1 MNFSQPN
8 IESTSYIPKEINDE
22 DYFIFFGSK
31 NIVIFL
37 RFFYTIYERLLKAK
51 DICKT
56 IKQNKKTTN
65 LSENEIK

>member
-8 IESTSYIPKEINDE
+8 IESTSYIPKEINDD

-51 DICKT
+51 EICKT
-56 IKQNKKTTN
+56 FKLNPKTTN
-65 LSENEIK
+65 INENEIK

>member
-1 MNFSQPN
+1 MNFLKPN

-51 DICKT
+51 EICKT
-56 IKQNKKTTN
+56 FKINPKKTNIT
-65 LSENEIK
+65 EN